1 MRGMTRLLAVLL
13 VLISAS
19 ASAADLNAQ
28 LNEFFKNRYG
38 QSGQAADNMTVVVKT
53 PQRMWPA
60 CEQPQFSLPGNSR
73 MWGNI
78 SVAANCE
85 QNRRYIQVQ
94 VQVTGTYLVATR
106 QVLRGATISADDMR
120 LEQGRLDTLPARTVM
135 KAEEAVGA
143 IALRDI
149 TPGQPVTL
157 MMMRQPWRVKA
168 GQTVTIT
175 ASGDGF
181 NISSEGKA
189 MNNAAALQ
197 TVRVRM
203 NSGQIVMGKVD
214 ANGNILITL

>member
-1 MRGMTRLLAVLL
+1 MRGMTTLLAALL
-13 VLISAS
+13 ALISVS

-28 LNEFFKNRYG
+28 LSQFFKNRYG
-38 QSGQAADNMTVVVKT
+38 QSHQTADNLTVVIKT
-53 PQRMWPA
+53 PEKMWPA

-78 SVAANCE
+78 SVAANCD

-94 VQVTGTYLVATR
+94 VQVSGSYLVATR
-106 QVLRGATISADDMR
+106 QVLRGATITASDMR
-120 LEQGRLDTLPARTVM
+120 LEQGRLDTLPARTLM
-135 KAEEAVGA
+135 AADQAEGA

-149 TPGQPVTL
+149 IPGQPVTM

-214 ANGNILITL
+214 ANGNILISL

>member
-1 MRGMTRLLAVLL
+1 MQV
-13 VLISAS
+13 
-19 ASAADLNAQ
+19 Q
-28 LNEFFKNRYG
+28 
-38 QSGQAADNMTVVVKT
+38 
-53 PQRMWPA
+53 
-60 CEQPQFSLPGNSR
+60 
-73 MWGNI
+73 
-78 SVAANCE
+78 
-85 QNRRYIQVQ
+85 IQVQ

-106 QVLRGATISADDMR
+106 QVLRGATINADDMR

-175 ASGDGF
+175 ASGDGC